1 MWGCKELKGRI
12 FGCTRCLLSL
22 SVLKIPVLLISF
34 HIPVQPYVKC
44 SNISVKILFST
55 QEMIRSDHIIF
66 NAVLFYRL
74 LGSVLMCSASCK
86 IANKWQL
93 ELLILPSEVRKQ
105 ILFIRQSSLS
115 EKIGA
120 ITNQFPVLIR
130 QFQRICL
137 QRVQGSLWQAGP
149 TAQMIPSLHSSRD
162 QESWLQVLGHLTPVS
177 PCPSALLF

>member
-12 FGCTRCLLSL
+12 FGCTRWLFSL
-22 SVLKIPVLLISF
+22 SVLKIPMLLISF

-120 ITNQFPVLIR
+120 ITNQFPVLTG

-137 QRVQGSLWQAGP
+137 QRVQGSLWQAAP
-149 TAQMIPSLHSSRD
+149 TAQMIPSLRSSRD